1 MLNSILYIVLA
12 IVGFF
17 VFVQVYFFINSYLKK
32 GKKISA
38 FGGEIGKKVSSGK
51 KLLLYFYSPTCGPC
65 KAMTPVIDKMSK
77 ENKDIHKINLSRD
90 MTIGRIFGVM
100 GTPATVVVENSK
112 IKKYVL
118 GARSESYL
126 RGLIEG

>member
-1 MLNSILYIVLA
+1 MLDSILYIVLT
-12 IVGFF
+12 IIGFF
-17 VFVQVYFFINSYLKK
+17 VFVQIYFFINSYLKK
-32 GKKISA
+32 GKKITP
-38 FGGEIGKKVSSGK
+38 FNGEIGKKVSSGK

-77 ENKDIHKINLSRD
+77 ENKDVHKINLSRD

-100 GTPATVVVENSK
+100 GTPATIVVENSK